1 MRESW
6 WKRPRT
12 AGMAASCCVASLLL
26 PAAAAAAEIR
36 AGAYGHA
43 LTGSD
48 GEPDG
53 VNASAEFLFDSPDF
67 LSWALA
73 PRPRLGGTLDLNGG
87 TSLAYVDLG
96 WTFDLG
102 RAFFVDASVGGAIHD
117 GPLETASDKENAYG
131 CRLNFHETLSLGYRV
146 TPAISVML
154 TGEHM
159 SNASLCDGNDG
170 LTNVGLRFG
179 YDF

>member
-1 MRESW
+1 MRDSW
-6 WKRPRT
+6 WKRPRA
-12 AGMAASCCVASLLL
+12 AGMAASCMVWLLW

-43 LTGSD
+43 LIGSD

-53 VNASAEFLFDSPDF
+53 VDVSAEFLFDSPGF
-67 LSWALA
+67 LAWALA

-87 TSLAYVDLG
+87 TSLAYADLG

-102 RAFFVDASVGGAIHD
+102 GSLFLDASIGGAIHD

-146 TPAISVML
+146 APAVSIML

-159 SNASLCDGNDG
+159 SNASLCGHNDG
-170 LTNVGLRFG
+170 LTNVGLRLG
-179 YDF
+179 YGF